1 MIIQDCL
8 LDLATCQEREAS
20 GEVGLAQLRALVAAA
35 EAALAAC
42 QMAGEGAVA
51 ICQDPATFAILTT
64 LTCLSGGL
72 GVARYFYLVRHNTTP
87 SFPPDR
93 CLS

>member
-8 LDLATCQEREAS
+8 LDLATCQEEVAS

-42 QMAGEGAVA
+42 QMAGEGATA
-51 ICQDPATFAILTT
+51 ICQDPAVFALLTT
-64 LTCLSGGL
+64 LSGLSGIL
-72 GVARYFYLVRHNTTP
+72 GVARYFYLVYSNTVPT
-87 SFPPDR
+87 FPPDR
-93 CLS
+93 

>member
-8 LDLATCQEREAS
+8 LDLATCQEEVAS

-42 QMAGEGAVA
+42 QMTGEWVA
-51 ICQDPATFAILTT
+51 SICQDPATFAVLTA

-72 GVARYFYLVRHNTTP
+72 GVARYVYLVRHNTTP